1 MTLYFPQLKYSIN
14 VIGGGAEPEPETP
27 DTVILD
33 GTIDANGN
41 LATDSS
47 KVTLTF
53 GQAIPIQTFTLHL
66 SCNFF
71 RYGSNTYYLPCQLLL
86 SEEINSTSGD
96 RPQPQLNFTIANEH
110 MGLYVGTWASGN
122 GYEFNPNLRGN
133 YQYSP
138 MEYTINVS
146 FAEYSD
152 THYKIAL
159 PTGTYNYTEGNHTY
173 PPEAVTYSQVGDLVL
188 VPKTCKITGF
198 NLQNFN
204 YSRLRTNVNNS
215 YVEIAGKKHYA
226 IPA

>member
-1 MTLYFPQLKYSIN
+1 MTLYFPDEKFSISISN
-14 VIGGGAEPEPETP
+14 VPEPEPQ
-27 DTVILD
+27 DSVILD

-47 KVTLTF
+47 IVTLTF

-71 RYGSNTYYLPCQLLL
+71 RYGGKVYYLPCQLLL

-138 MEYTINVS
+138 MEYTINIS
-146 FAEYSD
+146 FAEYSS

-159 PTGTYNYTEGNHTY
+159 PTGTYNYTEGSHTY

-215 YVEIAGKKHYA
+215 YVEIAGTKHYA
-226 IPA
+226 IPTV